1 MMFDTP
7 ITTIPQLKAGKV
19 RALAFTGKRR
29 SLQLSDIPTMEEL
42 GYKGFEISS
51 WQGIVAPAGTPKS
64 VVNRIYQESAKALKM
79 PDVIEKLAKQGG
91 NEIVASQPE
100 AFAKVVQEELVK
112 YAKIIKDAGIRLE

>member
-29 SLQLSDIPTMEEL
+29 SLQISDIPTMEEL

>member
-1 MMFDTP
+1 
-7 ITTIPQLKAGKV
+7 
-19 RALAFTGKRR
+19 
-29 SLQLSDIPTMEEL
+29 MEEL